1 MERYIRYDF
10 SDLETIMF
18 NFKND
23 QSSSRLRA
31 IRDELNRFFKDS
43 VCKEVIFTKNYDKM
57 FFGMCVMPV
66 LDGDTAIEIITN
78 DDKRRITSYYIEID
92 SKLLELDLTARELV
106 AILLHE
112 VGHLVN
118 DSRPI
123 EEVKDALNIYLG
135 KNNQHLVITD
145 SIHYRDLLAYALKD
159 SLRKVTSLFFKEDEE
174 IIADEFAVAC
184 GYGPDLET
192 AYSKIVRKSGTIN
205 KDVRNK
211 LLVMQ
216 WILRIYKDI
225 KIRRIGAIRTLNRA
239 KSLSGS
245 ALEKREIG
253 TISNAINQI
262 DDDTLIQESTNFLVR
277 KTSEI
282 YKNFKYKGMRSLEDD
297 LYEYNLRVKNVD
309 DQEDALMVLR
319 QINLRLAMID
329 DYMMTEKLSESERER
344 WDRLRVK
351 YQMVRDELSKRKVY
365 DGKYYGLFVQ
375 TPVIKD
381 RYSLD

>member
-31 IRDELNRFFKDS
+31 IKDELNRFFKDS
-43 VCKEVIFTKNYDKM
+43 TCKEVIFTKNYDKM
-57 FFGMCVMPV
+57 FFGMCVMPYI
-66 LDGDTAIEIITN
+66 DGDSAIDIITN
-78 DDKRRITSYYIEID
+78 NNKKRISSYFIEID
-92 SKLLELDLTARELV
+92 SKLLELNLSAKELV
-106 AILLHE
+106 AVLLHE

-123 EEVKDALNIYLG
+123 EEVRNALNVYLG
-135 KNNQHLVITD
+135 KNNEHLVITD

-159 SLRKVTSLFFKEDEE
+159 SLRKVSSLFYKEDEE
-174 IIADEFAVAC
+174 IIADEFVVAC
-184 GYGPDLET
+184 GYGPELET
-192 AYSKIVRKSGTIN
+192 AYSKIVKKSGTIN

-216 WILRIYKDI
+216 WTLRIYKDM
-225 KIRRIGAIRTLNRA
+225 KIRRIGALRSLNKA
-239 KSLSGS
+239 KSLSAS
-245 ALEKREIG
+245 TLEKREIG
-253 TISNAINQI
+253 IISNAINQI
-262 DDDTLIQESTNFLVR
+262 DDDALIQESTNFLMR
-277 KTSEI
+277 KTNEI

-297 LYEYNLRVKNVD
+297 LYEYNLRVKNID

-329 DYMMTEKLSESERER
+329 DYMMTEKLSESEMER
-344 WDRLRVK
+344 WDKLRVK
-351 YQMVRDELSKRKVY
+351 YQMVRDELSKKKVY

-375 TPVIKD
+375 TPVIRD

>member
-10 SDLETIMF
+10 SDFEKIMF

-31 IRDELNRFFKDS
+31 IRDELNKFFKDS

-66 LDGDTAIEIITN
+66 LDGDTAIEIITGN
-78 DDKRRITSYYIEID
+78 DKRRISSYYIEID
-92 SKLLELDLTARELV
+92 SKILELDLSARELV

-123 EEVKDALNIYLG
+123 EEVRDALNIYLG
-135 KNNQHLVITD
+135 KNNEHLVITD

-174 IIADEFAVAC
+174 IIADEFAVSC
-184 GYGPDLET
+184 GYGPDLES
-192 AYSKIVRKSGTIN
+192 AYHKIVKKSGTIN
-205 KDVRNK
+205 KDVKNK

-225 KIRRIGAIRTLNRA
+225 KIRRIGAIKTLNRA
-239 KSLSGS
+239 KTLSGS
-245 ALEKREIG
+245 ALEKREIT
-253 TISNAINQI
+253 TISRAINQI
-262 DDDTLIQESTNFLVR
+262 DDDALIQESTNFLMR
-277 KTSEI
+277 KTNEI

-297 LYEYNLRVKNVD
+297 LYEYNLRVKNID

-329 DYMMTEKLSESERER
+329 DYTMTEKLSDSERDR
-344 WDRLRVK
+344 WDKLRVK
-351 YQMVRDELSKRKVY
+351 YQIVRDELSKKKVY
-365 DGKYYGLFVQ
+365 DGKYYGLFVS
-375 TPVIKD
+375 TPVIRD

>member
-31 IRDELNRFFKDS
+31 IKDELNKFFKDS

-66 LDGDTAIEIITN
+66 LDGDTAIDIITN
-78 DDKRRITSYYIEID
+78 NNKKRITSYYIEID

-123 EEVKDALNIYLG
+123 EEVRDALNIYLG

-184 GYGPDLET
+184 GYGNDLET
-192 AYSKIVRKSGTIN
+192 AYTKIVRKSGTIN
-205 KDVRNK
+205 RDVRNK

-225 KIRRIGAIRTLNRA
+225 KIRRIGAIKTLNRA
-239 KSLSGS
+239 KTLSGS
-245 ALEKREIG
+245 TLEKREIG

-262 DDDTLIQESTNFLVR
+262 DDDALIQESTNFLIR

-297 LYEYNLRVKNVD
+297 LYEYNLRVKNID

-329 DYMMTEKLSESERER
+329 DYMMTEKLSDSERER
-344 WDRLRVK
+344 WDKLRVK
-351 YQMVRDELSKRKVY
+351 YQIVRDELSKRKVY

-381 RYSLD
+381 RYHLD

>member
-10 SDLETIMF
+10 SDFEKIMF

-31 IRDELNRFFKDS
+31 IRDELNKFFKDS

-66 LDGDTAIEIITN
+66 LDGDTAIEIITGN
-78 DDKRRITSYYIEID
+78 EKRRITSYYIEID
-92 SKLLELDLTARELV
+92 SKILELDLSARELV

-123 EEVKDALNIYLG
+123 EEVRDALNIYLG
-135 KNNQHLVITD
+135 KNNDHLVITD

-174 IIADEFAVAC
+174 IIADEFAVSC
-184 GYGPDLET
+184 GYGPDLES
-192 AYSKIVRKSGTIN
+192 AYHKIVKKSGTIN
-205 KDVRNK
+205 KDVKNK

-225 KIRRIGAIRTLNRA
+225 KIRRIGAIKTLNRA
-239 KSLSGS
+239 KTLSGS
-245 ALEKREIG
+245 ALEKREIT
-253 TISNAINQI
+253 TISRAINQI
-262 DDDTLIQESTNFLVR
+262 DDDALIQESTNFLMR
-277 KTSEI
+277 KTNEI

-297 LYEYNLRVKNVD
+297 LYEYNLRVKNID

-329 DYMMTEKLSESERER
+329 DYTMTEKLSDSERDR
-344 WDRLRVK
+344 WDKLRVK
-351 YQMVRDELSKRKVY
+351 YQIVRDELSKKKVY
-365 DGKYYGLFVQ
+365 DGKYYGLFVS
-375 TPVIKD
+375 TPVIRD

>member
-10 SDLETIMF
+10 SDFEKIMF

-31 IRDELNRFFKDS
+31 IRDELNKFFKDS

-66 LDGDTAIEIITN
+66 LDGDTAIEIITGN
-78 DDKRRITSYYIEID
+78 EKRRITSYYIEID
-92 SKLLELDLTARELV
+92 SKILELDLSARELV

-123 EEVKDALNIYLG
+123 EEVRDALNIYLG
-135 KNNQHLVITD
+135 KNNDHLVITD

-174 IIADEFAVAC
+174 IIADEFAVSC

-192 AYSKIVRKSGTIN
+192 AYHKIVKKSGTIN
-205 KDVRNK
+205 KDVKNK

-225 KIRRIGAIRTLNRA
+225 KIRRIGAIKTLNRA
-239 KSLSGS
+239 KTLSGS
-245 ALEKREIG
+245 ALEKREIT
-253 TISNAINQI
+253 TISRAINQI
-262 DDDTLIQESTNFLVR
+262 DDDALIQESTNFLMR
-277 KTSEI
+277 KTNEI
-282 YKNFKYKGMRSLEDD
+282 YKNFKYRGMRSLEDD
-297 LYEYNLRVKNVD
+297 LYEYNLRVKNID

-329 DYMMTEKLSESERER
+329 DYTMTEKLSDSERDR
-344 WDRLRVK
+344 WDKLRVK
-351 YQMVRDELSKRKVY
+351 YQIVRDELSKKKVY
-365 DGKYYGLFVQ
+365 DGKYYGLFVS
-375 TPVIKD
+375 TPVIRD

>member
-1 MERYIRYDF
+1 MERYIKYDF

-31 IRDELNRFFKDS
+31 IKDELNRFFKDS
-43 VCKEVIFTKNYDKM
+43 VCREVIFTKNYDKM
-57 FFGMCVMPV
+57 FFGMCVMPY

-78 DDKRRITSYYIEID
+78 NNKKRITSYFIEID
-92 SKLLELDLTARELV
+92 SKLLELDLTAKELV
-106 AILLHE
+106 AVLLHE

-123 EEVKDALNIYLG
+123 EEVRNALNIYLG
-135 KNNQHLVITD
+135 KNNDHLVITD

-184 GYGPDLET
+184 GYGPELES

-205 KDVRNK
+205 RDVRNK

-216 WILRIYKDI
+216 WTLRIYKDI

-239 KSLSGS
+239 KSLSS
-245 ALEKREIG
+245 STLEKREIV

-262 DDDTLIQESTNFLVR
+262 DDDALIQESTNFLMR
-277 KTSEI
+277 KTNEI

-297 LYEYNLRVKNVD
+297 LYEYNLRVKNID

-344 WDRLRVK
+344 WDKLRVK

-375 TPVIKD
+375 TPVIRD
-381 RYSLD
+381 RYTLD

>member
-1 MERYIRYDF
+1 MERYIKYDF

-31 IRDELNRFFKDS
+31 IKDELNRFFKDS
-43 VCKEVIFTKNYDKM
+43 VCREVIFTKNYDKM
-57 FFGMCVMPV
+57 FFGMCVMPY

-78 DDKRRITSYYIEID
+78 NNKKRITSYFIEID
-92 SKLLELDLTARELV
+92 SKLLELDLTAKELV
-106 AILLHE
+106 AVLLHE

-123 EEVKDALNIYLG
+123 EEVRNALNIYLG
-135 KNNQHLVITD
+135 KNNDHLVITD

-184 GYGPDLET
+184 GYGPELES

-205 KDVRNK
+205 RDVRNK

-216 WILRIYKDI
+216 WTLRIYKDI

-239 KSLSGS
+239 KSLSS
-245 ALEKREIG
+245 STLEKREIV

-262 DDDTLIQESTNFLVR
+262 DDDALIQESTNFLMR
-277 KTSEI
+277 KTNEI

-344 WDRLRVK
+344 WDKLRVK

-375 TPVIKD
+375 TPVIRD
-381 RYSLD
+381 RYTLD

>member
-1 MERYIRYDF
+1 MERYIKYDF

-43 VCKEVIFTKNYDKM
+43 ICKEVIFTKNYDKM

-66 LDGDTAIEIITN
+66 LDGNTAIEIITN

-106 AILLHE
+106 SILLHE

-145 SIHYRDLLAYALKD
+145 SIHYRDLLAYAFKD

-245 ALEKREIG
+245 TLEKREIG

-262 DDDTLIQESTNFLVR
+262 DDDALIQESTNFLVR

-329 DYMMTEKLSESERER
+329 DYMMTEKLSDSERER

-375 TPVIKD
+375 TPIIKD
-381 RYSLD
+381 RYTLD

>member
-23 QSSSRLRA
+23 QSSSKLRA
-31 IRDELNRFFKDS
+31 IKDELNRFFKDS
-43 VCKEVIFTKNYDKM
+43 TCKEVIFTKNYDKM
-57 FFGMCVMPV
+57 FFGMCVMPII
-66 LDGDTAIEIITN
+66 DGDTAIEIITN
-78 DDKRRITSYYIEID
+78 NEKKRITSYYIEID
-92 SKLLELDLTARELV
+92 SKLLELNLSAKELV

-123 EEVKDALNIYLG
+123 EEVRDALNIYLG
-135 KNNQHLVITD
+135 KNNEHLVITD

-159 SLRKVTSLFFKEDEE
+159 SLRKVSSIFFKEDDE

-184 GYGPDLET
+184 GYGRELES
-192 AYSKIVRKSGTIN
+192 AYSKIVKKSGTIN

-225 KIRRIGAIRTLNRA
+225 KIRRIGAIKTLNRA
-239 KSLSGS
+239 KTLSGS
-245 ALEKREIG
+245 ALEKREIA
-253 TISNAINQI
+253 TISRAINQI
-262 DDDTLIQESTNFLVR
+262 DDDALIQESANFLMR
-277 KTSEI
+277 KTNEI

-297 LYEYNLRVKNVD
+297 LYEYNLRVKNID
-309 DQEDALMVLR
+309 EQEDALMVLR

-329 DYMMTEKLSESERER
+329 DYMMTEKLSDSERDR
-344 WDRLRVK
+344 WDKLRIK
-351 YQMVRDELSKRKVY
+351 YQIVRDELSKKKVY

-375 TPVIKD
+375 TPIIKD
-381 RYSLD
+381 RYTLD